1 MSFCSLFLG
10 SKSLP
15 PLLMQSCLAS
25 HLYNNKH
32 QQMSP
37 LIVLSDQFLVAEDMK
52 KHLPP
57 QLCQPGLQ
65 TPWTGEMA
73 ASTSS
78 TDTRVGVITADTLW
92 LLLIT
97 YPGDSAGKRICS
109 EGYLIDKDG

>member
-32 QQMSP
+32 QQLSP

-78 TDTRVGVITADTLW
+78 TATRVRVITADTVW
-92 LLLIT
+92 LLQAAYNLSW
-97 YPGDSAGKRICS
+97 GHRG
-109 EGYLIDKDG
+109 